1 MASPDTSVASASS
14 SIVRGKEKG
23 KVQIKAGSNWKRLH
37 KSLTNEQPNSNKK
50 RRTVS
55 GSSISSGNGRIKDT
69 SSTLKAS
76 ESDSRTSSPAPT
88 SLPWFAEDLSP
99 EDLALVR
106 MNSGQASGSS
116 LGKSNANDNEVS
128 EALTKDEQEEKRRRI
143 ILGGEGLSQGKAEPG
158 TYVAM
163 DCEMVGVGPN
173 GSESVLARCSI
184 VNWHGAVL
192 LDTFVRPQEKV
203 TDYRTWVSGV
213 RAKDLQGAPQFA
225 EVQEK
230 VANLIKGRILVG
242 HALHNDL
249 NALLLS
255 HPKNMTRDTASYAG
269 SRKIANTKYPSLR
282 KLVELRL
289 GLSIQKS
296 GSAHSSVEDARAT
309 MALYRSFHAEWQQT
323 LIGTG
328 ATNRKR
334 KVSTSSTTQI
344 IGKGWKKGKDDAR
357 SSGDS
362 NPTTGKK
369 SNKNAAQDDPEW
381 WNKL

>member
-1 MASPDTSVASASS
+1 MASPDTSMASS
-14 SIVRGKEKG
+14 SSNVAKDKG
-23 KVQIKAGSNWKRLH
+23 KRKDQVKAGSNWKKLH
-37 KSLTNEQPNSNKK
+37 KTLTNEQPNHKKK
-50 RRTVS
+50 RQLS
-55 GSSISSGNGRIKDT
+55 GSDQSDGKRKMNVSA
-69 SSTLKAS
+69 LHAS
-76 ESDSRTSSPAPT
+76 ESESRTSSPAPT
-88 SLPWFAEDLSP
+88 TLPWFAEDLSP

-116 LGKSNANDNEVS
+116 SNKGNPNGTEVVDGLS
-128 EALTKDEQEEKRRRI
+128 KEEQEEKRRRI

-158 TYVAM
+158 TYIAM
-163 DCEMVGVGPN
+163 DCEMVGVGPK

-184 VNWHGAVL
+184 VNWHGAIL
-192 LDTFVRPQEKV
+192 LDTFVRPKEKV

-213 RAKDLQGAPQFA
+213 RAKDLQSAPLFA

-255 HPKNMTRDTASYAG
+255 HPKPMTRDTASYAG

-282 KLVELRL
+282 KLVELKL
-289 GLSIQKS
+289 GLIIQKS

-309 MALYRSFHAEWQQT
+309 MALYRSLHAEWQQS
-323 LIGTG
+323 LSGTNG
-328 ATNRKR
+328 VTGRKR

-357 SSGDS
+357 SSNEKKS
-362 NPTTGKK
+362 GKK
-369 SNKNAAQDDPEW
+369 AASEDSEW
-381 WNKL
+381 WNTL

>member
-1 MASPDTSVASASS
+1 MGSPDTSVASTSS
-14 SIVRGKEKG
+14 AAIVKGKDKG
-23 KVQIKAGSNWKRLH
+23 KVQVKAGSNWKKLH
-37 KSLTNEQPNSNKK
+37 KSLRNDQPSDTKK
-50 RRTVS
+50 RQWLHSNGKRKDN
-55 GSSISSGNGRIKDT
+55 GSA
-69 SSTLKAS
+69 LKAS

-88 SLPWFAEDLSP
+88 TLPWFAEDLSP

-106 MNSGQASGSS
+106 MNSGQASGSTS
-116 LGKSNANDNEVS
+116 SKGDTNGK
-128 EALTKDEQEEKRRRI
+128 EASDTLSKDEQEAARRRI
-143 ILGGEGLSQGKAEPG
+143 ILGGEGLSQGKAEAG
-158 TYVAM
+158 TYIAM

-213 RAKDLQGAPQFA
+213 RAKDLKGAPQFA

-255 HPKNMTRDTASYAG
+255 HPKNMTRDTASYEG

-282 KLVELRL
+282 KLVELKL
-289 GLSIQKS
+289 GLIIQKS
-296 GSAHSSVEDARAT
+296 GSEHSSVEDARAT

-323 LIGTG
+323 LNGAGTAG
-328 ATNRKR
+328 RKR
-334 KVSTSSTTQI
+334 KSSTSSNTQI
-344 IGKGWKKGKDDAR
+344 IGKGWKKAKDDSG
-357 SSGDS
+357 SSGNS
-362 NPTTGKK
+362 VRK
-369 SNKNAAQDDPEW
+369 SSKSAAPDDPEW

>member
-1 MASPDTSVASASS
+1 MASPDTSVASTSS
-14 SIVRGKEKG
+14 AIVKEKDKG
-23 KVQIKAGSNWKRLH
+23 KVKAGSNWKKLH
-37 KSLTNEQPNSNKK
+37 KSLQNEQPNDKKK
-50 RRTVS
+50 RSWLSSTTNGKRRDS
-55 GSSISSGNGRIKDT
+55 GSSA
-69 SSTLKAS
+69 LKLS

-88 SLPWFAEDLSP
+88 TLPWFAEDLSP

-116 LGKSNANDNEVS
+116 SNKGNTNGT
-128 EALTKDEQEEKRRRI
+128 EALDTPTKDEEEAIRRRI
-143 ILGGEGLSQGKAEPG
+143 ILGGEGLSQGKAEAG
-158 TYVAM
+158 TYIAM

-173 GSESVLARCSI
+173 GSESILARCSI

-192 LDTFVRPQEKV
+192 LDTFVKPQEKV

-213 RAKDLQGAPQFA
+213 RAKDLKGAPSFA

-255 HPKNMTRDTASYAG
+255 HPKNMTRDTASYDG
-269 SRKIANTKYPSLR
+269 SRKIANSKYPSLR
-282 KLVELRL
+282 KLVELKL
-289 GLSIQKS
+289 GLVIQKS
-296 GSAHSSVEDARAT
+296 GSEHSSVEDARAT

-323 LIGTG
+323 LIGAG
-328 ATNRKR
+328 AAGRKR
-334 KVSTSSTTQI
+334 KSSTSSSTQI
-344 IGKGWKKGKDDAR
+344 IGKGWKKAKDNAG
-357 SSGDS
+357 SSGEPVRKAS
-362 NPTTGKK
+362 KT
-369 SNKNAAQDDPEW
+369 AAPDDPEW